1 MNIKVVRVE
10 ERVDKWGTKKILHT
24 EDGKQYKIS
33 EKSFA
38 YDNVKGEGPYDVTM
52 GEYQGH
58 PFVKTLKFLGVYKD
72 TPTATKPQSGAISAD
87 RIGFEKDKQTEIKLE
102 CYAGIAKDIALH
114 NAAIAKAEVK
124 IKEVMNL
131 AKDMMIMHND
141 IIELAKKNALGLQG
155 ESFDKELKEVFPDAS
170 VEDYEI
176 PA

>member
-1 MNIKVVRVE
+1 MKVNVVRVE
-10 ERVDKWGTKKILHT
+10 KRVDKWGTKQILHT

-38 YDNVKGEGPYDVTM
+38 YDNVHGEGPYEVTM

-72 TPTATKPQSGAISAD
+72 TPTATKPQQAPVLAD
-87 RIGFEKDKQTEIKLE
+87 RMGFEKDKQTEIKLE

-114 NAAIAKAEVK
+114 NATMAKAEVK
-124 IKEVMNL
+124 VKEVMDL

-141 IIELAKKNALGLQG
+141 IIELAKTNSLGVQG
-155 ESFDKELKEVFPDAS
+155 EAFDKELKETFPDAT
-170 VEDYEI
+170 VEDCEI